1 MQYAVKMTTSNFCE
15 KQYELVRE
23 SRSVLFEYCKTIS
36 EEHFL
41 QEHSSFG
48 RGGSIR
54 NLLVHIANTYQFW
67 IGQEFLKKEMAFT
80 EYISVKSLDSVVQL
94 FSEIDNILEEFFSAI
109 KQEGLSTDVGCN
121 QEESDVLAFKY
132 FTHVIT
138 HEFHHKGQ
146 ILSLSRQL
154 GYVPVDTDVMR

>member
-1 MQYAVKMTTSNFCE
+1 MTTSNFCK
-15 KQYELVRE
+15 KQYELVCD
-23 SRSVLFEYCKTIS
+23 SRRVLFGYCKTIS

-41 QEHSSFG
+41 KEHSSFG

-80 EYISVKSLDSVVQL
+80 EYTSVNNVDGVVQV
-94 FSEIDNILEEFFSAI
+94 FSEIDTLIEELFSTI
-109 KQEGLSTDVGCN
+109 KTEGLSTDVDSSKD
-121 QEESDVLAFKY
+121 EISFIAFKY
-132 FTHVIT
+132 FTHVTT

-146 ILSLSRQL
+146 ILSLGRQL
-154 GYVPVDTDVMR
+154 GYVPVDTDGMR